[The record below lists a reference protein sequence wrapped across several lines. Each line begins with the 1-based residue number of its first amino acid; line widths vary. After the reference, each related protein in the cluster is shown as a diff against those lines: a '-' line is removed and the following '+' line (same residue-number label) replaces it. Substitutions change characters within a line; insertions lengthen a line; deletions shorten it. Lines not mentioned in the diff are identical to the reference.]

1 MNNNEPKIDEILDTM
16 KNRTNPEQ
24 DCKSTEQFKADFFAK
39 VKSEE
44 KPEEKKSA
52 PRFMRFVWATA
63 AAVAVCCGLVIAYQ
77 QEQTQEAQNA
87 AVPLTTDTNI
97 DKKGEPK
104 VASAQNAAPKQ
115 EKTVALAENA
125 VAEDGASEHSLPPEP
140 VVMQYSLPAKGGA
153 VMATGFRGEVKRK
166 ARIGMKSP
174 AYYSVSD
181 RIPAPSV
188 NFNTEE
194 YKSLTENGFT
204 ATTVSPLSTFG
215 ADVDT
220 ATYTNV
226 RRFLL
231 QQNTLPPKDAV
242 RTEEFLNYFT
252 YNYKAPQGDA
262 DFHVNFESMD
272 APWSPDRKLLL
283 VGVQAKDVETKDLP
297 PSNFVFL
304 IDNSGSMFSV
314 FPMVIEAMNTLAD
327 QLRENDRIS
336 IVTYGGGVSTLMD
349 GGSGADKEAVKKK
362 ISSLCSGGYTPG
374 GAGIV
379 EAYKLAHKH
388 FIKGGNNRIVLITD
402 GDFNVGVSSE
412 SELVTMVEKERQSA
426 IYLSAFGV
434 GSGNY
439 KDSKLKMLANKGNG
453 NYFYLDNV
461 REAKRVMTN
470 EMTGKMFTLAKDVK
484 FQIEFNP
491 AKVAAYRLVGY
502 ELRKLAARDFN
513 DDTKDAGEVG
523 VGHQVTA
530 VYELIMAD
538 APADVKKKYLGS
550 VDDLKY
556 QKKTENT
563 GSEDIL
569 TFKLR
574 YQKPEGKD
582 PSRLLTFDLKTLP
595 ETTDN
600 IRWAAAVTEFSLLL
614 RNSEH
619 KGNANYK
626 DLRARA
632 QKALG
637 TDPDGKRAEF
647 LTLVKA
653 AEDLPQK

>member
-16 KNRTNPEQ
+16 KNRTNPQQ
-24 DCKSTEQFKADFFAK
+24 DFKSTEQFKADFFAK
-39 VKSEE
+39 VKAEE

-77 QEQTQEAQNA
+77 QEQTQETQRTGIT
-87 AVPLTTDTNI
+87 LTKDTPESVQTI
-97 DKKGEPK
+97 E
-104 VASAQNAAPKQ
+104 SKQ

-125 VAEDGASEHSLPPEP
+125 VVEDGASEHSLPPEP
-140 VVMQYSLPAKGGA
+140 VVMQYSPPAERKA
-153 VMATGFRGEVKRK
+153 VMATGFGGGVKAK
-166 ARIGMKSP
+166 ARVGMNSP

-314 FPMVIEAMNTLAD
+314 FPMVIDAMNTLAD

-412 SELVTMVEKERQSA
+412 SELVAMVEKERQSA

-556 QKKTENT
+556 QKKTEST
-563 GSEDIL
+563 GSGDIL

-637 TDPDGKRAEF
+637 SDPDGKRAEF

>member
-16 KNRTNPEQ
+16 KNRTNPQQ
-24 DCKSTEQFKADFFAK
+24 DFKSTEQFKADFFAK
-39 VKSEE
+39 VKAEE

-77 QEQTQEAQNA
+77 QEQTQETQRTGIT
-87 AVPLTTDTNI
+87 LTKDTPESVQTI
-97 DKKGEPK
+97 E
-104 VASAQNAAPKQ
+104 SKQ

-125 VAEDGASEHSLPPEP
+125 VVEDGASEHSLPPEP
-140 VVMQYSLPAKGGA
+140 VVMQYSPPAERKA
-153 VMATGFRGEVKRK
+153 VMATGFGGGVKAK
-166 ARIGMKSP
+166 ARVGMNSP

-314 FPMVIEAMNTLAD
+314 FPMVIDAMNTLAD

-412 SELVTMVEKERQSA
+412 SELVAMVEKERQSA

-491 AKVAAYRLVGY
+491 DKVAAYRLVGY

-556 QKKTENT
+556 QKKTEST
-563 GSEDIL
+563 GSGDIL

-582 PSRLLTFDLKTLP
+582 PSRLLTFDLKSLP
-595 ETTDN
+595 EMTDN

>member
-24 DCKSTEQFKADFFAK
+24 GFKSTEQFKADFFAK

-44 KPEEKKSA
+44 KPEEKKST

-77 QEQTQEAQNA
+77 QEQAQETQNA
-87 AVPLTTDTNI
+87 AVPLTTDTNANAVRMNAGEVEVQTAAT
-97 DKKGEPK
+97 DQKK
-104 VASAQNAAPKQ
+104 A
-115 EKTVALAENA
+115 VALTESIE
-125 VAEDGASEHSLPPEP
+125 VEDGALGYSLPPER
-140 VVMQYSLPAKGGA
+140 VVMQISPVRKSKSRVGTASGGRR
-153 VMATGFRGEVKRK
+153 VIE
-166 ARIGMKSP
+166 GMNSP

-502 ELRKLAARDFN
+502 ELRTLAARDFN

-556 QKKTENT
+556 QKKTEST

-595 ETTDN
+595 EATDN

-637 TDPDGKRAEF
+637 SDPDGKRAEF

>member
-87 AVPLTTDTNI
+87 VVPLTTDTNI

-115 EKTVALAENA
+115 EKTVALTENA
-125 VAEDGASEHSLPPEP
+125 VAEDGALAYSLPPER
-140 VVMQYSLPAKGGA
+140 VVMQNSPGRKSKSRAAMASGGRR
-153 VMATGFRGEVKRK
+153 VIVGRN
-166 ARIGMKSP
+166 SP

-204 ATTVSPLSTFG
+204 ATAVSPLSTFG

-231 QQNTLPPKDAV
+231 QQNILPPKDAV

-379 EAYKLAHKH
+379 EAYRLAHKH

-470 EMTGKMFTLAKDVK
+470 EMTGKMFTLARDVK

-502 ELRKLAARDFN
+502 ELRTLAARDFN

-556 QKKTENT
+556 QKKADVT
-563 GSEDIL
+563 GSDDIL

-595 ETTDN
+595 EATDN

>member
-24 DCKSTEQFKADFFAK
+24 DFKSTEQFKADFFAK
-39 VKSEE
+39 AKSEE
-44 KPEEKKSA
+44 KPVKKKSA
-52 PRFMRFVWATA
+52 PRFMRFIWATA
-63 AAVAVCCGLVIAYQ
+63 AAVAVCFGLLCVFESEIRNYLSEPLNVININTDGDRVGDRELKVQKVRAY
-77 QEQTQEAQNA
+77 
-87 AVPLTTDTNI
+87 DTGRKLGG
-97 DKKGEPK
+97 DF
-104 VASAQNAAPKQ
+104 
-115 EKTVALAENA
+115 T
-125 VAEDGASEHSLPPEP
+125 EDGASGHSLPPEP
-140 VVMQYSLPAKGGA
+140 VVTQYGPPAVGGA
-153 VMATGFRGEVKRK
+153 VVETGVKRK
-166 ARIGMKSP
+166 ERKARVGMN
-174 AYYSVSD
+174 YSVSD
-181 RIPAPSV
+181 RIPAPAV

-304 IDNSGSMFSV
+304 IDNSGSMFGV
-314 FPMVIEAMNTLAD
+314 FPMVIQAMNTLAD

-349 GGSGADKEAVKKK
+349 GGSGANKEDVKKK

-412 SELVTMVEKERQSA
+412 SELVSMVEKERQSA

-556 QKKTENT
+556 QKKTEST
-563 GSEDIL
+563 GSGDIL

-582 PSRLLTFDLKTLP
+582 PSRLLTFDLKSLP
-595 ETTDN
+595 EMTNN
-600 IRWAAAVTEFSLLL
+600 IRWASAVTEFSLLL

-637 TDPDGKRAEF
+637 SDPDGKRAEF

>member
-1 MNNNEPKIDEILDTM
+1 MNNNEPKIDELLDTM
-16 KNRTNPEQ
+16 KNRTNPQQ
-24 DCKSTEQFKADFFAK
+24 DYKSTEQFKADFFAK

-44 KPEEKKSA
+44 KPEVKKSA
-52 PRFMRFVWATA
+52 PRFMRFIWATA
-63 AAVAVCCGLVIAYQ
+63 AAVTLCCGLVIAYQ
-77 QEQTQEAQNA
+77 QEQTQETQRTGIT
-87 AVPLTTDTNI
+87 LTKDTPESVQTI
-97 DKKGEPK
+97 E
-104 VASAQNAAPKQ
+104 SKQ
-115 EKTVALAENA
+115 KKTVALAKNA
-125 VAEDGASEHSLPPEP
+125 VEEDGASVHSLPPEP
-140 VVMQYSLPAKGGA
+140 VVMQYSLPAVGGA
-153 VMATGFRGEVKRK
+153 AGIKRK
-166 ARIGMKSP
+166 ERKAIVGMN
-174 AYYSVSD
+174 YSVSD
-181 RIPAPSV
+181 RIPAPAV

-194 YKSLTENGFT
+194 YKALTENGFT
-204 ATTVSPLSTFG
+204 ATAVSPLSTFG

-252 YNYKAPQGDA
+252 YNYKVPQGDA

-304 IDNSGSMFSV
+304 IDNSGSMFGV

-336 IVTYGGGVSTLMD
+336 LVTYGGGVSTLMD

-550 VDDLKY
+550 VDELKY
-556 QKKTENT
+556 QKKTEST

>member
-16 KNRTNPEQ
+16 KNRTNPQQ
-24 DCKSTEQFKADFFAK
+24 DYKSTEQFKADFFAK

-44 KPEEKKSA
+44 KPEVKKSA
-52 PRFMRFVWATA
+52 PRFMRFIWATA
-63 AAVAVCCGLVIAYQ
+63 AAVTLCCGLVIAYQ
-77 QEQTQEAQNA
+77 QEQTQETQRTGIT
-87 AVPLTTDTNI
+87 LTKDTPESVQTI
-97 DKKGEPK
+97 E
-104 VASAQNAAPKQ
+104 SKQ
-115 EKTVALAENA
+115 KKTVALAKNA
-125 VAEDGASEHSLPPEP
+125 VEEDGASVHSLPPEP
-140 VVMQYSLPAKGGA
+140 VVMEYSLPAMGGA
-153 VMATGFRGEVKRK
+153 AGIKRK
-166 ARIGMKSP
+166 ERKAIVGMN
-174 AYYSVSD
+174 YSVSD
-181 RIPAPSV
+181 RIPAPAV

-252 YNYKAPQGDA
+252 YNYKVPQGDA

-304 IDNSGSMFSV
+304 IDNSGSMFGV

-336 IVTYGGGVSTLMD
+336 LVTYGGGVSTLMD

-556 QKKTENT
+556 QKKTEST

-582 PSRLLTFDLKTLP
+582 PSRLLTFDLKSLP

-637 TDPDGKRAEF
+637 SDPDGKRAEF

>member
-1 MNNNEPKIDEILDTM
+1 MNNNEPKIDELLDTM
-16 KNRTNPEQ
+16 KNRTNPQQ
-24 DCKSTEQFKADFFAK
+24 DYKSTEQFKADFFAK

-44 KPEEKKSA
+44 KPEVKKSA
-52 PRFMRFVWATA
+52 PRFMRFIWATA
-63 AAVAVCCGLVIAYQ
+63 AAVTLCCGLVIAYQ
-77 QEQTQEAQNA
+77 QEQTQETQRTGIT
-87 AVPLTTDTNI
+87 LTKDTPESVQTI
-97 DKKGEPK
+97 E
-104 VASAQNAAPKQ
+104 SKQ
-115 EKTVALAENA
+115 KKTVALAKNA
-125 VAEDGASEHSLPPEP
+125 VEEDGASVHSLPPEP
-140 VVMQYSLPAKGGA
+140 VVMQYSLPAVGGA
-153 VMATGFRGEVKRK
+153 AGIKRK
-166 ARIGMKSP
+166 ERKAIVGMN
-174 AYYSVSD
+174 YSVSD
-181 RIPAPSV
+181 RIPAPAV

-194 YKSLTENGFT
+194 YKALTENGFT
-204 ATTVSPLSTFG
+204 ATAVSPLSTFG

-304 IDNSGSMFSV
+304 IDNSGSMFGV

-550 VDDLKY
+550 VDELKY
-556 QKKTENT
+556 QKKTEST

-637 TDPDGKRAEF
+637 SDPDGKRAEF

>member
-1 MNNNEPKIDEILDTM
+1 MNNNEPKIDELLDTM
-16 KNRTNPEQ
+16 KNRTNPQQ
-24 DCKSTEQFKADFFAK
+24 DYKSTEQFKADFFAK

-44 KPEEKKSA
+44 KPEVKKSA
-52 PRFMRFVWATA
+52 PRFMRFIWATA
-63 AAVAVCCGLVIAYQ
+63 AAVTLCCGLVIAYQ
-77 QEQTQEAQNA
+77 QEQTQETQRTGIT
-87 AVPLTTDTNI
+87 LTKDTPESVQTI
-97 DKKGEPK
+97 E
-104 VASAQNAAPKQ
+104 SKQ
-115 EKTVALAENA
+115 KKTVALAKNA
-125 VAEDGASEHSLPPEP
+125 VEEDGASVHSLPPEP
-140 VVMQYSLPAKGGA
+140 VVMQYSLPAVGGA
-153 VMATGFRGEVKRK
+153 AGIKRK
-166 ARIGMKSP
+166 ERKAIVGMN
-174 AYYSVSD
+174 YSVSD
-181 RIPAPSV
+181 RIPAPAV

-194 YKSLTENGFT
+194 YKALTENGFT
-204 ATTVSPLSTFG
+204 ATAVSPLSTFG

-304 IDNSGSMFSV
+304 IDNSGSMFGV

-336 IVTYGGGVSTLMD
+336 LVTYGGGVSTLMD

-550 VDDLKY
+550 VDELKY
-556 QKKTENT
+556 QKKTEST

-637 TDPDGKRAEF
+637 SDPDGKRAEF

>member
-1 MNNNEPKIDEILDTM
+1 MNNNEPKIDELLDTM
-16 KNRTNPEQ
+16 KNRTNPQQ
-24 DCKSTEQFKADFFAK
+24 DFKSTEQFKADFFAK

-63 AAVAVCCGLVIAYQ
+63 AAVAVCCGLVIAFQ
-77 QEQTQEAQNA
+77 QEQTQETQRTGIT
-87 AVPLTTDTNI
+87 LTKDMPESVQTI
-97 DKKGEPK
+97 E
-104 VASAQNAAPKQ
+104 SKQ
-115 EKTVALAENA
+115 EKTVALADNA
-125 VAEDGASEHSLPPEP
+125 VVEDGASEHSLPPEP
-140 VVMQYSLPAKGGA
+140 VVMQYSLPATGRA
-153 VMATGFRGEVKRK
+153 VMATGFRGEVKAKAKAK
-166 ARIGMKSP
+166 ARVGMKSP

-204 ATTVSPLSTFG
+204 ATTISPLSTFG

-231 QQNTLPPKDAV
+231 RQNTLPPKDAV
-242 RTEEFLNYFT
+242 RTEEFLNYFS

-362 ISSLCSGGYTPG
+362 ISALCSGGYTPG

-530 VYELIMAD
+530 VYELVMAD

-556 QKKTENT
+556 QKKTEST

-595 ETTDN
+595 EMTDN

-626 DLRARA
+626 DLRIRA

>member
-24 DCKSTEQFKADFFAK
+24 GFKSTEQFKANFFAK
-39 VKSEE
+39 AKSEE
-44 KPEEKKSA
+44 KPEVKKSA
-52 PRFMRFVWATA
+52 PRFMRFIRAMAAAMA
-63 AAVAVCCGLVIAYQ
+63 AAVAVCFGLLCVFESEIRNFLSEPLIGVID
-77 QEQTQEAQNA
+77 
-87 AVPLTTDTNI
+87 VDDPV
-97 DKKGEPK
+97 K
-104 VASAQNAAPKQ
+104 VA
-115 EKTVALAENA
+115 EEDLVYYETREVADR
-125 VAEDGASEHSLPPEP
+125 VRS
-140 VVMQYSLPAKGGA
+140 VV
-153 VMATGFRGEVKRK
+153 ATGSKRK
-166 ARIGMKSP
+166 ERKAIVGMNSP
-174 AYYSVSD
+174 AYHSVSD
-181 RIPAPSV
+181 RIPAPAV

-252 YNYKAPQGDA
+252 YDYKAPQGDA

-304 IDNSGSMFSV
+304 IDNSGSMFDV
-314 FPMVIEAMNTLAD
+314 FPMVIQAMNTLAD

-412 SELVTMVEKERQSA
+412 SELVSMVEKERQSA

-550 VDDLKY
+550 VDELKY
-556 QKKTENT
+556 QKKTEST

-582 PSRLLTFDLKTLP
+582 PSRLLTFDLKSLP

-619 KGNANYK
+619 RGNANYK

-637 TDPDGKRAEF
+637 SDHDGKRAEF

>member
-1 MNNNEPKIDEILDTM
+1 MNNNEPKIDEILDIM

-24 DCKSTEQFKADFFAK
+24 GFKSTEQFKANFFAK
-39 VKSEE
+39 AKSEE
-44 KPEEKKSA
+44 KPEVKKSA
-52 PRFMRFVWATA
+52 PRFMRFIRAMAVAMA
-63 AAVAVCCGLVIAYQ
+63 AAVAVCFGLLCVFESEIRNFLSEPLIGVID
-77 QEQTQEAQNA
+77 
-87 AVPLTTDTNI
+87 VDDPV
-97 DKKGEPK
+97 K
-104 VASAQNAAPKQ
+104 VAEEDLVYYETREVADRASAARVGAYVTGHKLGG
-115 EKTVALAENA
+115 EFTEVVATRFK
-125 VAEDGASEHSLPPEP
+125 V
-140 VVMQYSLPAKGGA
+140 
-153 VMATGFRGEVKRK
+153 
-166 ARIGMKSP
+166 GMNSP
-174 AYYSVSD
+174 AYHSVSD
-181 RIPAPSV
+181 RIPAPAV

-242 RTEEFLNYFT
+242 RTEEFLNYFS
-252 YNYKAPQGDA
+252 YDYKTPQGDA

-314 FPMVIEAMNTLAD
+314 FPMVIQAMNTLAD

-412 SELVTMVEKERQSA
+412 SELVSMVEKERQSA

-550 VDDLKY
+550 VDELKY
-556 QKKTENT
+556 QKKTEST

-582 PSRLLTFDLKTLP
+582 PSRLLTFDLKSLP

-619 KGNANYK
+619 RGNANYK

-637 TDPDGKRAEF
+637 FDPDGKRAEF

>member
-16 KNRTNPEQ
+16 KNRTNPQQ
-24 DCKSTEQFKADFFAK
+24 DFKSTEQFKADFFAK
-39 VKSEE
+39 VKVEE

-77 QEQTQEAQNA
+77 QEQTQETQRTGIT
-87 AVPLTTDTNI
+87 LTKDTPESVQPI
-97 DKKGEPK
+97 E
-104 VASAQNAAPKQ
+104 SKQ

-125 VAEDGASEHSLPPEP
+125 VVEDGASEHSLPPEP
-140 VVMQYSLPAKGGA
+140 VVMQYSPPAERKA
-153 VMATGFRGEVKRK
+153 VMATGFGGGVKAK
-166 ARIGMKSP
+166 ARVGMNSP

-314 FPMVIEAMNTLAD
+314 FPMVIDAMNTLAD

-530 VYELIMAD
+530 VYELVMAD
-538 APADVKKKYLGS
+538 ASADVKKKYLGS
-550 VDDLKY
+550 VDELKY
-556 QKKTENT
+556 QKKTEST

>member
-1 MNNNEPKIDEILDTM
+1 MNNNEPKIDELLDTM
-16 KNRTNPEQ
+16 KNRTNPQQ
-24 DCKSTEQFKADFFAK
+24 DFKSTEQFKADFFAK

-44 KPEEKKSA
+44 KPEVKKSA

-63 AAVAVCCGLVIAYQ
+63 AAVALCCGLVIAYQ
-77 QEQTQEAQNA
+77 QEQTQETQRTGIT
-87 AVPLTTDTNI
+87 LT
-97 DKKGEPK
+97 KE
-104 VASAQNAAPKQ
+104 APESVQTIESKQ
-115 EKTVALAENA
+115 KKTVALAEIA
-125 VAEDGASEHSLPPEP
+125 VAEDGASAHSLPPEP
-140 VVMQYSLPAKGGA
+140 VVTQYGPPAVGGA
-153 VMATGFRGEVKRK
+153 VMATGVKRK
-166 ARIGMKSP
+166 ARVGMN
-174 AYYSVSD
+174 YSVSD
-181 RIPAPSV
+181 RIPAPAV

-304 IDNSGSMFSV
+304 IDNSGSMFGV

-336 IVTYGGGVSTLMD
+336 LVTYGGGVSTLMD

-362 ISSLCSGGYTPG
+362 ISALCSGGYTPG

-556 QKKTENT
+556 QKKTEST
-563 GSEDIL
+563 GSGDIL

-595 ETTDN
+595 EMTDN

>member
-1 MNNNEPKIDEILDTM
+1 MNNNEPKIDELLDTM
-16 KNRTNPEQ
+16 KNRTNPQQ
-24 DCKSTEQFKADFFAK
+24 DFKSTEQFKADFFAK

-44 KPEEKKSA
+44 KPEKKKSA

-63 AAVAVCCGLVIAYQ
+63 AAVAVCCGLVIAFQ

-97 DKKGEPK
+97 DKKEEPK

-115 EKTVALAENA
+115 EKTVALAENV
-125 VAEDGASEHSLPPEP
+125 VAEDGASAHSLPPEP
-140 VVMQYSLPAKGGA
+140 VVAQYSPPAMGRA
-153 VMATGFRGEVKRK
+153 VMATGVKRK
-166 ARIGMKSP
+166 ERKARVGMN
-174 AYYSVSD
+174 YSVSD
-181 RIPAPSV
+181 RIPAPAV

-242 RTEEFLNYFT
+242 RTEEFLNYFS
-252 YNYKAPQGDA
+252 YNYRAPQGDA

-314 FPMVIEAMNTLAD
+314 FPMVIDAMNTLAD

-336 IVTYGGGVSTLMD
+336 LVTYGGGVSTLMD

-412 SELVTMVEKERQSA
+412 SELVSMVEKERQSA

-530 VYELIMAD
+530 VYELVMAD

-556 QKKTENT
+556 QKKTEST
-563 GSEDIL
+563 GSGDIL

-582 PSRLLTFDLKTLP
+582 PSRLLTFDLKSLP

-626 DLRARA
+626 DLRIRA

>member
-1 MNNNEPKIDEILDTM
+1 MNNNEPKIDELLDTM
-16 KNRTNPEQ
+16 KNRTNPQQ
-24 DCKSTEQFKADFFAK
+24 DFKSTEQFKADFFAK

-44 KPEEKKSA
+44 KPEKKKSA
-52 PRFMRFVWATA
+52 PRFLRFVWATA

-97 DKKGEPK
+97 DKKEEPK

-125 VAEDGASEHSLPPEP
+125 VVEDGALAYSLPPER
-140 VVMQYSLPAKGGA
+140 VVMQNSPGRKSKSRAAMASGGRR
-153 VMATGFRGEVKRK
+153 VGEVKMSR
-166 ARIGMKSP
+166 
-174 AYYSVSD
+174 D
-181 RIPAPSV
+181 CLPAPAV
-188 NFNTEE
+188 TFNTEE

-231 QQNTLPPKDAV
+231 LQNILPPKDAV
-242 RTEEFLNYFT
+242 RTEEFLNYFS

-314 FPMVIEAMNTLAD
+314 FPMVIDAMNTLAD

-530 VYELIMAD
+530 VYELVMAD

-556 QKKTENT
+556 QKKTEST
-563 GSEDIL
+563 GSGDIL

-595 ETTDN
+595 EATDN

>member
-1 MNNNEPKIDEILDTM
+1 MNNNKPEIDEILDTM
-16 KNRTNPEQ
+16 KNRTNPQQ

-39 VKSEE
+39 AKLEE
-44 KPEEKKSA
+44 KPEVKKSA
-52 PRFMRFVWATA
+52 PRFIRFVWATA

-77 QEQTQEAQNA
+77 QEQTKEAQRTGIT
-87 AVPLTTDTNI
+87 LTKDMP
-97 DKKGEPK
+97 ESAQL
-104 VASAQNAAPKQ
+104 VASKQ
-115 EKTVALAENA
+115 EKAVALAENA
-125 VAEDGASEHSLPPEP
+125 VVEDGASEHSLPPEP
-140 VVMQYSLPAKGGA
+140 VVMQYGPLAEGGA

-262 DFHVNFESMD
+262 DFYVNFESMD

-336 IVTYGGGVSTLMD
+336 LVTYGGGVSTLMD
-349 GGSGADKEAVKKK
+349 GGSGANKEDVKKK

-491 AKVAAYRLVGY
+491 DKVAAYRLVGY

-523 VGHQVTA
+523 VAHQVTA
-530 VYELIMAD
+530 VYELVMAD

-556 QKKTENT
+556 QKKTEST

>member
-1 MNNNEPKIDEILDTM
+1 MNNNEPKIDELLDTM
-16 KNRTNPEQ
+16 KNRTNPQQ
-24 DCKSTEQFKADFFAK
+24 DYKSTEQFKADFFAK

-44 KPEEKKSA
+44 KPEVKKSA
-52 PRFMRFVWATA
+52 PRFMRFIWATA
-63 AAVAVCCGLVIAYQ
+63 AAVTLCCGLVIAYQ
-77 QEQTQEAQNA
+77 QEQTQETQRTGIT
-87 AVPLTTDTNI
+87 LTKDTPESVQTI
-97 DKKGEPK
+97 E
-104 VASAQNAAPKQ
+104 SKQ
-115 EKTVALAENA
+115 KKTVALAKNA
-125 VAEDGASEHSLPPEP
+125 VEEDGASVHSLPPEP
-140 VVMQYSLPAKGGA
+140 VVMQYSLPAVGGA
-153 VMATGFRGEVKRK
+153 AGIKRK
-166 ARIGMKSP
+166 ERKAIVGMN
-174 AYYSVSD
+174 YSVSD
-181 RIPAPSV
+181 RIPAPAV

-194 YKSLTENGFT
+194 YKALTENGFT
-204 ATTVSPLSTFG
+204 ATAVSPLSTFG

-304 IDNSGSMFSV
+304 IDNSGSMFGV

-336 IVTYGGGVSTLMD
+336 LVTYGGGVSTLMD

-550 VDDLKY
+550 VDELKY
-556 QKKTENT
+556 QKKTEST

>member
-1 MNNNEPKIDEILDTM
+1 M
-16 KNRTNPEQ
+16 
-24 DCKSTEQFKADFFAK
+24 
-39 VKSEE
+39 
-44 KPEEKKSA
+44 
-52 PRFMRFVWATA
+52 
-63 AAVAVCCGLVIAYQ
+63 
-77 QEQTQEAQNA
+77 
-87 AVPLTTDTNI
+87 
-97 DKKGEPK
+97 
-104 VASAQNAAPKQ
+104 
-115 EKTVALAENA
+115 
-125 VAEDGASEHSLPPEP
+125 AEDGASAHSLPPEP
-140 VVMQYSLPAKGGA
+140 VVTQYSLPAKGGA
-153 VMATGFRGEVKRK
+153 VVATGFKRK
-166 ARIGMKSP
+166 ARVGMN
-174 AYYSVSD
+174 YSVSD
-181 RIPAPSV
+181 RIPAPAV

-314 FPMVIEAMNTLAD
+314 FPMVIDAMNTLAD

-412 SELVTMVEKERQSA
+412 SALVSMVEKERQSA

-530 VYELIMAD
+530 VYELVMAD

-556 QKKTENT
+556 QKKTEST

>member
-1 MNNNEPKIDEILDTM
+1 MNNNEPKIDELLDTM
-16 KNRTNPEQ
+16 KNRTNPQQ
-24 DCKSTEQFKADFFAK
+24 DFKSTEQFKADFFAK

-44 KPEEKKSA
+44 KPEKKKSA
-52 PRFMRFVWATA
+52 PRFLRFVWATA

-97 DKKGEPK
+97 DKKEEPK

-125 VAEDGASEHSLPPEP
+125 VVEDGALAYSLPPER
-140 VVMQYSLPAKGGA
+140 VVMQNSPGRKSKSRAAMASGGRR
-153 VMATGFRGEVKRK
+153 VGEVKMSR
-166 ARIGMKSP
+166 
-174 AYYSVSD
+174 D
-181 RIPAPSV
+181 CLPAPAV
-188 NFNTEE
+188 TFNTEE

-231 QQNTLPPKDAV
+231 LQNILPPKDAV
-242 RTEEFLNYFT
+242 RTEEFLNYFS

-314 FPMVIEAMNTLAD
+314 FPMVIDAMNTLAD

-491 AKVAAYRLVGY
+491 DKVAAYRLVGY

-530 VYELIMAD
+530 VYELVMAD

-556 QKKTENT
+556 QKKTEST

-595 ETTDN
+595 EATDN

>member
-1 MNNNEPKIDEILDTM
+1 MNNNEPKIDELLDTM
-16 KNRTNPEQ
+16 KNRTTPEQ
-24 DCKSTEQFKADFFAK
+24 DFKSTEQFKADFFAK
-39 VKSEE
+39 AKSEK
-44 KPEEKKSA
+44 KPVVKKSA

-77 QEQTQEAQNA
+77 QEQTQETQRTGIT
-87 AVPLTTDTNI
+87 LTKDTPESVQTI
-97 DKKGEPK
+97 E
-104 VASAQNAAPKQ
+104 SKQ
-115 EKTVALAENA
+115 EKTVALAEIA

-140 VVMQYSLPAKGGA
+140 VVTQYSPPAMGWA
-153 VMATGFRGEVKRK
+153 VMATEFKGGRK
-166 ARIGMKSP
+166 AKARVGMKSP

-181 RIPAPSV
+181 RIPAPAV

-272 APWSPDRKLLL
+272 VPWSPDRKLLL

-379 EAYKLAHKH
+379 EAYRLAHKH

-412 SELVTMVEKERQSA
+412 SELVSMVEKERQSA

-530 VYELIMAD
+530 VYELVMAD

-556 QKKTENT
+556 QKKTEST
-563 GSEDIL
+563 GSGDIL
-569 TFKLR
+569 IFKLR
-574 YQKPEGKD
+574 YQKKD
-582 PSRLLTFDLKTLP
+582 SSHLLAFDLRSLP
-595 ETTDN
+595 EATDN

-626 DLRARA
+626 DLRIRA

-637 TDPDGKRAEF
+637 SDPDGKRAEF

>member
-24 DCKSTEQFKADFFAK
+24 GFKSTEQFKANFFAK
-39 VKSEE
+39 AKLEE
-44 KPEEKKSA
+44 KPEVKKSA
-52 PRFMRFVWATA
+52 PRFMRFIWATA
-63 AAVAVCCGLVIAYQ
+63 AAVAVCFGLLCVFESEIRNFLSEPLIDVIDVDDPV
-77 QEQTQEAQNA
+77 E
-87 AVPLTTDTNI
+87 
-97 DKKGEPK
+97 
-104 VASAQNAAPKQ
+104 
-115 EKTVALAENA
+115 
-125 VAEDGASEHSLPPEP
+125 VAEEDLVCYRIREVADRVRSDHTRAIDMGSKLGGEFTE
-140 VVMQYSLPAKGGA
+140 VV
-153 VMATGFRGEVKRK
+153 ATGFKGK
-166 ARIGMKSP
+166 ARVGMNSP
-174 AYYSVSD
+174 AYHSVSD
-181 RIPAPSV
+181 RISAPAV

-242 RTEEFLNYFT
+242 RTEEFLNYFS
-252 YNYKAPQGDA
+252 YDYKTPQGDA

-314 FPMVIEAMNTLAD
+314 FPMVIQAMNTLAD

-412 SELVTMVEKERQSA
+412 SELVSMVEKERQSA

-550 VDDLKY
+550 VDELKY
-556 QKKTENT
+556 QKKTEST

-582 PSRLLTFDLKTLP
+582 PSRLLTFDLKSLP

-619 KGNANYK
+619 RGNANYK

-637 TDPDGKRAEF
+637 SDPDGKRAEF

>member
-16 KNRTNPEQ
+16 KNRTNPQQ
-24 DCKSTEQFKADFFAK
+24 DFKSTEQFKADFFAK
-39 VKSEE
+39 VKVEE

-77 QEQTQEAQNA
+77 QEQTQETQRTGIT
-87 AVPLTTDTNI
+87 LTKDTPESVQTI
-97 DKKGEPK
+97 E
-104 VASAQNAAPKQ
+104 SKQ

-125 VAEDGASEHSLPPEP
+125 VVEDGASEHSLPPEP
-140 VVMQYSLPAKGGA
+140 VVMQYSPPAERKA
-153 VMATGFRGEVKRK
+153 VMATGFRGGVKAK
-166 ARIGMKSP
+166 ARVGMNSP

-314 FPMVIEAMNTLAD
+314 FPMVIDAMNTLAD

-412 SELVTMVEKERQSA
+412 SELVAMVEKERQSA

-530 VYELIMAD
+530 VYELVMAD

-550 VDDLKY
+550 VDELKY
-556 QKKTENT
+556 QKKTEST
-563 GSEDIL
+563 GSGDIL

-582 PSRLLTFDLKTLP
+582 PRRLLTFDLKTRP
-595 ETTDN
+595 EATDN

-626 DLRARA
+626 
-632 QKALG
+632 
-637 TDPDGKRAEF
+637 
-647 LTLVKA
+647 
-653 AEDLPQK
+653 

>member
-1 MNNNEPKIDEILDTM
+1 MNNNEPKIDELLDTM
-16 KNRTNPEQ
+16 KNRTNPQQ
-24 DCKSTEQFKADFFAK
+24 DFKSTEQFKADFFAK

-77 QEQTQEAQNA
+77 QEQTQETQRTGIT
-87 AVPLTTDTNI
+87 LTKDTPESVQTI
-97 DKKGEPK
+97 E
-104 VASAQNAAPKQ
+104 SKQ

-125 VAEDGASEHSLPPEP
+125 VVEDGASEHSLPPEP
-140 VVMQYSLPAKGGA
+140 VVMQYSPPAERKA
-153 VMATGFRGEVKRK
+153 VMATGFRGGVKAK
-166 ARIGMKSP
+166 ARVGMNSP

-362 ISSLCSGGYTPG
+362 ISSLCFGGYTPG

-530 VYELIMAD
+530 VYELVMAD
-538 APADVKKKYLGS
+538 ASADVKKKYLGS
-550 VDDLKY
+550 VDELKY
-556 QKKTENT
+556 QKKTEST
-563 GSEDIL
+563 GSGDIL

-595 ETTDN
+595 EATDN

-637 TDPDGKRAEF
+637 SDPDGKRAEF

>member
-1 MNNNEPKIDEILDTM
+1 MNNNEPKIDELLDTM
-16 KNRTNPEQ
+16 KNRTNPQQ
-24 DCKSTEQFKADFFAK
+24 DFKSTEQFKADFFAK

-44 KPEEKKSA
+44 KPEKKKSA
-52 PRFMRFVWATA
+52 PRFLRFVWATA

-97 DKKGEPK
+97 DKKEEPK

-125 VAEDGASEHSLPPEP
+125 VVEDGALAYSLPPER
-140 VVMQYSLPAKGGA
+140 VVMQNSPGRKSKSRAAMASGGRR
-153 VMATGFRGEVKRK
+153 VGEVKMSR
-166 ARIGMKSP
+166 
-174 AYYSVSD
+174 D
-181 RIPAPSV
+181 CLPAPAV
-188 NFNTEE
+188 TFNTEE

-231 QQNTLPPKDAV
+231 LQNILPPKDAV
-242 RTEEFLNYFT
+242 RTEEFLNYFS

-314 FPMVIEAMNTLAD
+314 FPMVIDAMNTLAD

-530 VYELIMAD
+530 VYELVMAD

-556 QKKTENT
+556 QKKTEST

-595 ETTDN
+595 EATDN

>member
-1 MNNNEPKIDEILDTM
+1 MNNNEPKIDELLDTM
-16 KNRTNPEQ
+16 KNRTNPQQ
-24 DCKSTEQFKADFFAK
+24 DFKSTEQFKADFFAK

-63 AAVAVCCGLVIAYQ
+63 AAVAVCCGLVIAFQ
-77 QEQTQEAQNA
+77 QEQTQETQRTGIT
-87 AVPLTTDTNI
+87 LTKDMPESVQTI
-97 DKKGEPK
+97 E
-104 VASAQNAAPKQ
+104 SKQ
-115 EKTVALAENA
+115 EKTVALADNA
-125 VAEDGASEHSLPPEP
+125 VVEDGASEHSLPPEP
-140 VVMQYSLPAKGGA
+140 VVMQYSLPATGRA
-153 VMATGFRGEVKRK
+153 VMATGFRGEVKAKAKAK
-166 ARIGMKSP
+166 ARVGMKSP

-204 ATTVSPLSTFG
+204 ATTISPLSTFG

-231 QQNTLPPKDAV
+231 RQNTLPPKDAV
-242 RTEEFLNYFT
+242 RTEEFLNYFS

-362 ISSLCSGGYTPG
+362 ISALCSGGYTPG

-530 VYELIMAD
+530 VYELVMAD

-556 QKKTENT
+556 QKKTEST

-595 ETTDN
+595 EMTDN

-626 DLRARA
+626 DLRIRA

-653 AEDLPQK
+653 AEYLPHK

>member
-1 MNNNEPKIDEILDTM
+1 MNNNEPKIDELLDTM
-16 KNRTNPEQ
+16 KNRTNPQQ
-24 DCKSTEQFKADFFAK
+24 DYKSTEQFKADFFAK

-44 KPEEKKSA
+44 KPEKKKSA
-52 PRFMRFVWATA
+52 PRFLRFVWATA

-77 QEQTQEAQNA
+77 QEQSQEAQNA

-97 DKKGEPK
+97 DKKEEPK

-125 VAEDGASEHSLPPEP
+125 VVEDGALAYSLPPER
-140 VVMQYSLPAKGGA
+140 VVMQNSPGRKSKSRAAMASGGRR
-153 VMATGFRGEVKRK
+153 VGEVKMSR
-166 ARIGMKSP
+166 
-174 AYYSVSD
+174 D
-181 RIPAPSV
+181 CLPAPAV
-188 NFNTEE
+188 TFNTEE

-231 QQNTLPPKDAV
+231 LQNILPPKDAV
-242 RTEEFLNYFT
+242 RTEEFLNYFS

-314 FPMVIEAMNTLAD
+314 FPMVIDAMNTLAD

-530 VYELIMAD
+530 VYELVMAD

-556 QKKTENT
+556 QKKTEST
-563 GSEDIL
+563 GSGDIL

-595 ETTDN
+595 EATDN

-653 AEDLPQK
+653 AEDLSQK

>member
-16 KNRTNPEQ
+16 KNRTNPQQ
-24 DCKSTEQFKADFFAK
+24 DFKSTEQFKADFFAK
-39 VKSEE
+39 VKAEE

-77 QEQTQEAQNA
+77 QEQTQETQRTGIT
-87 AVPLTTDTNI
+87 LTKDTPESVQTI
-97 DKKGEPK
+97 E
-104 VASAQNAAPKQ
+104 SKQ

-125 VAEDGASEHSLPPEP
+125 VVEDGASEHSLPPEP
-140 VVMQYSLPAKGGA
+140 VVMQYSPPAERKA
-153 VMATGFRGEVKRK
+153 VMATGFGGGVKAK
-166 ARIGMKSP
+166 ARVGMNSP

-314 FPMVIEAMNTLAD
+314 FPMVIDAMNTLAD

-412 SELVTMVEKERQSA
+412 SELVAMVEKERQSA

-491 AKVAAYRLVGY
+491 DKVAAYRLVGY

-556 QKKTENT
+556 QKKTEST
-563 GSEDIL
+563 GSGDIL

-582 PSRLLTFDLKTLP
+582 PSRLLTFDLKSLP
-595 ETTDN
+595 EMTDN

-637 TDPDGKRAEF
+637 SDPDGKRAEF

>member
-1 MNNNEPKIDEILDTM
+1 MNNNEPKIDELLDTM
-16 KNRTNPEQ
+16 KNRTNPQQ
-24 DCKSTEQFKADFFAK
+24 DFKSTEQFKADFFAK

-44 KPEEKKSA
+44 KPEMKKSA

-63 AAVAVCCGLVIAYQ
+63 AAVTLCCGLVIAYQ
-77 QEQTQEAQNA
+77 QEQTQETQRTGIT
-87 AVPLTTDTNI
+87 LT
-97 DKKGEPK
+97 KE
-104 VASAQNAAPKQ
+104 APKSVQ
-115 EKTVALAENA
+115 TIESKQKKTVVLAENA
-125 VAEDGASEHSLPPEP
+125 VAEDGASAHSLPPEP
-140 VVMQYSLPAKGGA
+140 VVMQYSLSAKGGA
-153 VMATGFRGEVKRK
+153 AGVKRK
-166 ARIGMKSP
+166 ERKAIVGMN
-174 AYYSVSD
+174 YSVSD
-181 RIPAPSV
+181 RIPAPAV

-262 DFHVNFESMD
+262 DFHVNFESMG

-336 IVTYGGGVSTLMD
+336 LVTYGGGVSTLMD

-556 QKKTENT
+556 QKKTEST

>member
-24 DCKSTEQFKADFFAK
+24 GFKSTEQFKADFFAK
-39 VKSEE
+39 AKLEE

-52 PRFMRFVWATA
+52 PRFMRFIWATA

-77 QEQTQEAQNA
+77 QEQAQETQNA
-87 AVPLTTDTNI
+87 VVPLTTDTNANAVRMNAGEVEVQTAAT
-97 DKKGEPK
+97 DQKK
-104 VASAQNAAPKQ
+104 A
-115 EKTVALAENA
+115 VALTESIE
-125 VAEDGASEHSLPPEP
+125 VEDGALGYSLPPER
-140 VVMQYSLPAKGGA
+140 VVMQNSPGRESKSRVGTASGG
-153 VMATGFRGEVKRK
+153 KRK
-166 ARIGMKSP
+166 ARVGMNSP

-231 QQNTLPPKDAV
+231 QQNILPPKDAV

-412 SELVTMVEKERQSA
+412 SELVAMVEKERQSA

-502 ELRKLAARDFN
+502 ELRTLAARDFN

-556 QKKTENT
+556 QKKADVT
-563 GSEDIL
+563 GSDDIL

-595 ETTDN
+595 EATDN

-619 KGNANYK
+619 MGNANYK

-653 AEDLPQK
+653 AEDMPQK